1 MNKSCNIG
9 NNLRLARETLG
20 IKATEL
26 SDKFDI
32 PYRTYQSYER
42 GERNI
47 SFEKLA
53 QIVQEYNFNLNFIF
67 FGEKPIFSHKHTN
80 LRIINP
86 KYIEIF
92 KKCGHRIIQI
102 QEKNDLTNK
111 EMAKIM
117 GVSEGTYMKICAGN
131 DTPNEKE
138 LNKIKENFDVDMDW
152 LMYGDYDEQP
162 NNINTQQNQT
172 LPPLTPEQ
180 YQKLLNLL
188 NNQ

>member
-20 IKATEL
+20 ISAVDF
-26 SDKFDI
+26 SNNFDI

-53 QIVQEYNFNLNFIF
+53 QIVQTYNFNLYFIF
-67 FGEKPIFSHKHTN
+67 FGERPIFTHQHTN
-80 LRIINP
+80 LRVINTI
-86 KYIEIF
+86 YLENF
-92 KKCGHRIIQI
+92 KKCGHRIIKL
-102 QEKNDLTNK
+102 QEKNDLSNK
-111 EMAKIM
+111 EMANIM

-131 DTPNEKE
+131 ATPNERE
-138 LNKIKENFDVDMDW
+138 LNRLKENFDVDMDW
-152 LMYGDYDEQP
+152 LMYGDIDAQT
-162 NNINTQQNQT
+162 NNINNQQNIPLQQ
-172 LPPLTPEQ
+172 LTPEQ
-180 YQKLLNLL
+180 YQKLLNIL